1 MAEGKAERRR
11 RIELIPQ
18 KGSPLGTKR
27 HILCVERRLR
37 EGLDGAYQSGTQHYL
52 TPEALAEEQSKPAP
66 PKSPR
71 GRLDPIQREYA
82 GARFLGKVQ

>member
-1 MAEGKAERRR
+1 MSDRP
-11 RIELIPQ
+11 RIRLVAQ

-37 EGLDGAYQSGTQHYL
+37 QGLDGAYQVGSNHYL
-52 TPEALAEEQSKPAP
+52 TPEALAEEQAAPAP
-66 PKSPR
+66 SKSPR